1 MRTILLAL
9 SFFIIYPL
17 QAQRV
22 CVAANK
28 ANQPVANLNNLHIAE
43 VISGMEG
50 TSTTTVPTGVIR
62 IPVVVHVVY
71 QTEAQNISDAQ
82 IKSGIAALN
91 RDFRRR
97 NADTVN
103 TPARFKALA
112 ADVEIE
118 FVLATSDP
126 RGVATN
132 GIVRKRTTVKDWT
145 IDDKIKMG
153 KTGGADAWDA
163 AQYLNIWVGNMP
175 RTLGYSSMPGDAKEV
190 DGIVVHTPI
199 FSGLGK
205 SGAYNMGR
213 TLVHE
218 VGHWMGLKH
227 IWGDADCGDDGIDDT
242 PKQGGFTSGCPT
254 YFLSSCNN
262 GTQGDM
268 YMNYM
273 DFTNDACMNL
283 FTHGQKTKM
292 RSLFAAGGSRRKI
305 LTSKGLDAP
314 TVEEAP
320 VVAAPAPIDT
330 VATKPAT
337 PETRVDVAK
346 VALYPNP
353 AADWITVTLPDA
365 SWIGKELQVVG
376 MNGGVAKK
384 VIITSLQQKVA
395 LNGLA
400 TGMYFIQGFANGN
413 RITEKFIKTGSGQ

>member
-9 SFFIIYPL
+9 TFFIIYPL

-22 CVAANK
+22 CVK
-28 ANQPVANLNNLHIAE
+28 AGTPTQQPASLNNLHITE
-43 VISGMEG
+43 ILGGIEG
-50 TSTTTVPTGVIR
+50 TNTATPAGVIR

-71 QTEAQNISDAQ
+71 QNEAQNISDAQ

-126 RGVATN
+126 RGGATS
-132 GIVRKRTTVKDWT
+132 GIVRKQTSVKEWT
-145 IDDKIKMG
+145 IDDKIKRS
-153 KTGGADAWDA
+153 KTGGDDAWDA
-163 AQYLNIWVGNMP
+163 AQYLNIWVGHMP
-175 RTLGYSSMPGDAKEV
+175 RTLGYSSMPGESKEV
-190 DGIVVHTPI
+190 DGIVIHTPV

-218 VGHWMGLKH
+218 VGHWLGLKH
-227 IWGDADCGDDGIDDT
+227 IWGDADCGDDGIADT
-242 PKQGGFTSGCPT
+242 PRQGGFTSGCPN
-254 YFLSSCNN
+254 YFLSSCDN
-262 GTQGDM
+262 GTMGDM

-283 FTHGQKTKM
+283 FTLGQKTKM
-292 RSLFAAGGSRRKI
+292 RSLFATGGFRRA
-305 LTSKGLDAP
+305 LLASKGLFAP
-314 TVEEAP
+314 TIE
-320 VVAAPAPIDT
+320 AAPIVSVPAPKDT
-330 VATKPAT
+330 VATAPAT
-337 PETRVDVAK
+337 PETRMDVARP
-346 VALYPNP
+346 ALYPNP
-353 AADWITVTLPDA
+353 ATGWVMVTLPDA
-365 SWIGKELQVVG
+365 SWLGKELQVVG

-384 VIITSLQQKVA
+384 LTITSLQQKVA
-395 LNGLA
+395 LAGLA
-400 TGMYFIQGFANGN
+400 NGMYFIQGFCNGT
-413 RITEKFIKTGSGQ
+413 RITEKFIKATSGQ